1 MSDTVNLAFAAEYRN
16 EDFTIGAEQV
26 ESYTAGIL
34 GAQGLSTLS
43 NGLPSFPSF
52 PGFPAVIAGSLD
64 RANYAIYVKGDFD
77 VTDDLLTQ
85 VALR

>member
-1 MSDTVNLAFAAEYRN
+1 VIDTVNLAFAAEYRN
-16 EDFTIGAEQV
+16 EDFMIGAEQV

-43 NGLPSFPSF
+43 NGLPSFP
-52 PGFPAVIAGSLD
+52 GFPAVIAGSLD
-64 RANYAIYVKGDFD
+64 RANYAIYVEGDFD